1 MNSKISNERVTGLYL
16 KPAIKPFSN
25 TLTCHFTFDEAKKNK
40 TAQIKKP
47 MWWPVNS
54 AARFLQ
60 IIENDNTAHPQPVC

>member
-1 MNSKISNERVTGLYL
+1 MNSKINNERVTGLYL
-16 KPAIKPFSN
+16 NLLLSHSVI
-25 TLTCHFTFDEAKKNK
+25 LTCHFTFDEEKNNK

-60 IIENDNTAHPQPVC
+60 IIENDNTAHP

>member
-1 MNSKISNERVTGLYL
+1 MMRK
-16 KPAIKPFSN
+16 
-25 TLTCHFTFDEAKKNK
+25 KKNK

-60 IIENDNTAHPQPVC
+60 IIENDNTAHPQPVCYTLSARTLYTLSLHIAQPQLAPGVSTKSIQS